1 MVERRAPLTV
11 GEIDGGA
18 GRDEHAEDGHVARP
32 AIAQDHGLE
41 EGRPSEVVDV
51 VERRPSFDQDP
62 DHVHMTEMRRGDE
75 GGAVV
80 GLVTF
85 PGRVPSARANSSVAT
100 SSRTAAMVTTS

>member
-1 MVERRAPLTV
+1 MVERRDALTV

-18 GRDEHAEDGHVARP
+18 GRDEQAEDGHVARP
-32 AIAQDHGLE
+32 AVAQDHGLE

-51 VERRPSFDQDP
+51 VERRAGVDQDP
-62 DHVHMTEMRRGDE
+62 DHVHMAEMRRGDE

-80 GLVTF
+80 GARDV
-85 PGRVPSARANSSVAT
+85 ARARAEREGEPSVAT